1 VAQITEAVVKDLAGF
16 RSPDAPVL
24 SCYLDI
30 DGRRQITRQSVER
43 ELECLAREVSA
54 RPDGAALQ
62 EDLRRIGAYVS
73 SDLDRSGVR
82 GLAVFSCV
90 AHDLWEVVPLPVPVA
105 NQLHVNQGPALAQLE
120 AIVQELEPLG
130 VLLVDR
136 QRARM
141 FVYALGEL
149 VDRTELFEQLPR
161 NDFDRHDEADRGG
174 EEKARHH
181 LDAATHQHLRH
192 AAEVAFRLFQDHGF
206 THLVVGG
213 PDELS
218 GLVESLLHPY
228 LRERY
233 CGRVSLG
240 VLVGDAE
247 VRDAALEVEQRLERA
262 NEAAVVQRLRDAVGA
277 EGRGR
282 AGLAPTLEALAER
295 RVETLV
301 VSQGFAEAGWRCPT
315 CGNLFAKGPSC
326 PVDGSAMDHL
336 DDVVEEAVQQA
347 LGQGSRVEVC
357 VGNADIDV
365 LGRVGALLRY

>member
-1 VAQITEAVVKDLAGF
+1 VPQITEAVVKDLAGF

-30 DGRRQITRQSVER
+30 DGRRQITRQAVER

-62 EDLRRIGAYVS
+62 EDLRRIGAYVT

-105 NQLHVNQGPALAQLE
+105 NQMHVNQGPAVAQLE

-130 VLLVDR
+130 LLLVDR

-174 EEKARHH
+174 EERTRHH
-181 LDAATHQHLRH
+181 LDAVTHQHLRH
-192 AAEVAFRLFQDHGF
+192 AADVAFSLFQDHGF
-206 THLVVGG
+206 THLAIGG

-233 CGRVSLG
+233 CGRVALG
-240 VLVGDAE
+240 VLAGDAE
-247 VRDAALEVEQRLERA
+247 VRDAALAIEQRVERES
-262 NEAAVVQRLRDAVGA
+262 EAAVVQRLRDAVGA
-277 EGRGR
+277 DSRGR

-295 RVETLV
+295 RVDTLV
-301 VSQGFAEAGWRCPT
+301 VSQGFIEAGWRCSS
-315 CGNLFAKGPSC
+315 CGNLFVKGPAC
-326 PVDGSAMDHL
+326 PVDGTAMDHL

>member
-1 VAQITEAVVKDLAGF
+1 MAPITEAVVKDLAAF

-30 DGRRQITRQSVER
+30 DGRRQINRQAVER
-43 ELECLAREVSA
+43 EFECLAREAAA
-54 RPDGAALQ
+54 RSDGPSLQ
-62 EDLRRIGAYVS
+62 GDLRRIADHVS
-73 SDLDRSGVR
+73 GDLDRSGVR
-82 GLAVFSCV
+82 GLAIFSCV

-105 NQLHVNQGPALAQLE
+105 NQLHVNQGPAVAQLE

-130 VLLVDR
+130 LLLVDR

-141 FVYALGEL
+141 FVYQLGEL
-149 VDRTELFEQLPR
+149 IDRTELFEQLPR
-161 NDFDRHDEADRGG
+161 NDYDRHDEADRGG
-174 EEKARHH
+174 DERARQH

-206 THLVVGG
+206 THLAIGG
-213 PDELS
+213 PDELI

-233 CGRVSLG
+233 CGRVALG
-240 VLVGDAE
+240 ATAGDAE
-247 VRDAALEVEQRLERA
+247 VRTAALAVEQRIERA
-262 NEAAVVQRLRDAVGA
+262 TEAAVVQRLRDAVGA
-277 EGRGR
+277 DSRGR
-282 AGLAPTLEALAER
+282 AGLALTLDALAER

-301 VSQGFAEAGWRCPT
+301 VSQGFAEPGWRCPS
-315 CGNLFAKGPSC
+315 CGNLFTKGPSC
-326 PVDGSAMDHL
+326 PVDSTAMDHL

-347 LGQGSRVEVC
+347 LGQGARVEVC

>member
-1 VAQITEAVVKDLAGF
+1 VPQITEAVVKDLAGF

-30 DGRRQITRQSVER
+30 DGRRQITRQAVER
-43 ELECLAREVSA
+43 EFESLAREASA
-54 RPDGAALQ
+54 RPDGASLQ
-62 EDLRRIGAYVS
+62 GDLRRIGDYVS
-73 SDLDRSGVR
+73 GDLDRSGVR

-90 AHDLWEVVPLPVPVA
+90 AHDLWEVVALPVPVA
-105 NQLHVNQGPALAQLE
+105 NQLHVNQGPAVAQLE

-130 VLLVDR
+130 LLLVDR

-141 FVYALGEL
+141 FVYQLGEL

-161 NDFDRHDEADRGG
+161 NDYDRHDEADRGG
-174 EEKARHH
+174 DERARQH
-181 LDAATHQHLRH
+181 LDEATHQHLRH
-192 AAEVAFRLFQDHGF
+192 AADVAFRLFQDHGF
-206 THLVVGG
+206 THLAVGA

-218 GLVESLLHPY
+218 GQVESLLHPY

-233 CGRVSLG
+233 CGRVALG
-240 VLVGDAE
+240 AAASDAD
-247 VRDAALEVEQRLERA
+247 VRDAALAVEQRLERA
-262 NEAAVVQRLRDAVGA
+262 TEAEVVQRLRDAIGA
-277 EGRGR
+277 DGPGRS
-282 AGLAPTLEALAER
+282 GLAPTLGALAER

-301 VSQGFAEAGWRCPT
+301 VSQGFTEPGWRCPT

-326 PVDGSAMDHL
+326 PVDSSAMAHL

-365 LGRVGALLRY
+365 LGRIGALLRY